1 MLFPKRFNTPF
12 RMSRLLTVQGGFV
25 HVDMHFNFEK
35 CYKFHKASICMESC
49 MIGSVQLEFSLR
61 LLSVRWLL
69 FLEKNVRSQ
78 FSGKNAWHLQVQA
91 CYK

>member
-1 MLFPKRFNTPF
+1 
-12 RMSRLLTVQGGFV
+12 
-25 HVDMHFNFEK
+25 
-35 CYKFHKASICMESC
+35 MESC